1 MPANTSPIWTLT
13 PNVSH
18 ADILTASTNV
28 NTTAPGTVG
37 TNCFLAF
44 TSGVEGS
51 YIQKFRFSFV
61 STTSVISSVATT
73 LQVYSSTVNTG
84 TTTTANTDL
93 LAIVQAAAQTV
104 SAVTTAP
111 YQIEIPFNFAIPANR
126 FLLVAQSVAQSANS
140 NWQGLA
146 IGGNY

>member
-1 MPANTSPIWTLT
+1 MPANTSPIWTLI

-18 ADILTASTNV
+18 ADILTTAVNV

-37 TNCFLAF
+37 TNCFVAF
-44 TSGVEGS
+44 TSGVNGS
-51 YIQKFRFSFV
+51 YVQKFRFSFV

-84 TTTTANTDL
+84 ATTTANTDL
-93 LAIVQAAAQTV
+93 LAIVQAPAQTV

-111 YQIEIPFNFAIPANR
+111 YQIEIPFSFAIPANR
-126 FLLVAQSVAQSANS
+126 FLLVAQSVAQNTNA

-146 IGGNY
+146 IGGDY

>member
-18 ADILTASTNV
+18 ADILTTAVNV

-37 TNCFLAF
+37 TNCFVAF
-44 TSGVEGS
+44 TSGVNGS
-51 YIQKFRFSFV
+51 YVQKFRFSFV

-84 TTTTANTDL
+84 ATTTANTDL
-93 LAIVQAAAQTV
+93 LAIVQAPAQTV

-111 YQIEIPFNFAIPANR
+111 YQIEIPFSFAIPANR
-126 FLLVAQSVAQSANS
+126 FLLVAQSVAQNTNA

-146 IGGNY
+146 IGGDY

>member
-1 MPANTSPIWTLT
+1 MAANTSPIWTLT

-18 ADILTASTNV
+18 ADILTTSTNV
-28 NTTAPGTVG
+28 NTTAPGTIG

-44 TSGVEGS
+44 TSGVDGS

-73 LQVYSSTVNTG
+73 LQVYTSTVNTG
-84 TTTTANTDL
+84 ATTTGNTDL
-93 LAIVQAAAQTV
+93 IAIVQAAAQTV

-111 YQIEIPFNFAIPANR
+111 YQIEVPFNFAIPANR
-126 FLLVAQSVAQSANS
+126 FLLVAQSVAQNTNS

>member
-1 MPANTSPIWTLT
+1 MAANTSPIWTLT

-18 ADILTASTNV
+18 ADILTTSTNV
-28 NTTAPGTVG
+28 NLAAPGTIG

-44 TSGVEGS
+44 TSGADGS

-61 STTSVISSVATT
+61 STTSVISSIATT
-73 LQVYSSTVNTG
+73 LQVYSSTINTG
-84 TTTTANTDL
+84 ATTTANTDL
-93 LAIVQAAAQTV
+93 LGIVQAAAQTV

-126 FLLVAQSVAQSANS
+126 YLLVAQSVAQSTNA

>member
-18 ADILTASTNV
+18 ADILTTAVNV

-37 TNCFLAF
+37 TNCFVAF
-44 TSGVEGS
+44 TSGVNGS
-51 YIQKFRFSFV
+51 YVQKFRFSFV

-84 TTTTANTDL
+84 ATTTANTDL

-111 YQIEIPFNFAIPANR
+111 YQIEIPFSFAIPANR
-126 FLLVAQSVAQSANS
+126 FLLVAQSVAQNTNS

-146 IGGNY
+146 IGGDY

>member
-18 ADILTASTNV
+18 ADILTASTNI

-84 TTTTANTDL
+84 VTTTANTDL

-104 SAVTTAP
+104 SAITTAP

-126 FLLVAQSVAQSANS
+126 FLLVAQSVAQNANS

>member
-1 MPANTSPIWTLT
+1 MAANTSPIWTLT
-13 PNVSH
+13 PNVGH
-18 ADILTASTNV
+18 ADILTTSTNV
-28 NTTAPGTVG
+28 NTTAPGTIG
-37 TNCFLAF
+37 TNCFVAF
-44 TSGVEGS
+44 TSGVNGS

-84 TTTTANTDL
+84 ATSATNTDL
-93 LAIVQAAAQTV
+93 LAIVQATNQTV

-111 YQIEIPFNFAIPANR
+111 YQIEIPFNFAIPAGR
-126 FLLVAQSVAQSANS
+126 YLLVAQSVAQNTNS

-146 IGGNY
+146 IGGDY

>member
-1 MPANTSPIWTLT
+1 MAANTSPIWTLT

-28 NTTAPGTVG
+28 NTTAPGTIG

-44 TSGVEGS
+44 TSGVDGS

>member
-1 MPANTSPIWTLT
+1 MAANTSPIWTLT

-44 TSGVEGS
+44 TSGIDGS

>member
-1 MPANTSPIWTLT
+1 MPANTSPIWTLI

-18 ADILTASTNV
+18 ADILTTAVNV

-37 TNCFLAF
+37 TNCFVAF
-44 TSGVEGS
+44 TSGVNGS
-51 YIQKFRFSFV
+51 YVQKFRFSFV

-84 TTTTANTDL
+84 ATTTANTDL
-93 LAIVQAAAQTV
+93 LAIVQAPAQTV

-111 YQIEIPFNFAIPANR
+111 YQIEIPFSFAIPANR
-126 FLLVAQSVAQSANS
+126 FLLVAQSVAQNTNS

-146 IGGNY
+146 IGGDY

>member
-18 ADILTASTNV
+18 ADILTTAVNV

-37 TNCFLAF
+37 TNCFVAF
-44 TSGVEGS
+44 TSGVNGS
-51 YIQKFRFSFV
+51 YVQKFRFSFV

-73 LQVYSSTVNTG
+73 LQVYTSTVNTG
-84 TTTTANTDL
+84 ATTTANTDL

-126 FLLVAQSVAQSANS
+126 FLLVAQSVAQNTNS

-146 IGGNY
+146 IGGDY